1 MGPSWLSAV
10 TAELTRLRLQG
21 RYRSRAV
28 KGCPEGPETVID
40 GRRYLNFSSND
51 YLGLANH
58 PRIKHAM
65 LEGVARYGLGAA
77 ASQLVTGYTDAHR
90 RLEQDLAQLTGT
102 ARALVFSSGYLAN
115 LGVIGALAGRG
126 DTVLEDRYN
135 HASLLDAALLSRAR
149 LRRFAHRDPCSLR
162 RRLEAITDGRIIVA
176 TDTVFSMQGTL
187 APLPELAALCR
198 RHGALL
204 IADDAHGIGVLGAH
218 GQGAVAHLGL
228 GVTEVPVLI
237 GTFGKAL
244 GGVGAFVAGPE
255 PVIEL
260 LIQKARTYI
269 YTTGLPPALA
279 VAVSASLELLRSEPW
294 RRHRLWTSIQYFRER
309 APRLG
314 IALQPSDSAIHSVI
328 LGETT
333 AAMEASRRLRELGIY
348 IVAIRPPTV
357 PEGSARLR
365 IAINAAHSRA
375 HLDQLLNA
383 LAELRGL
390 NAAQRA

>member
-1 MGPSWLSAV
+1 MEPSWLSAV
-10 TAELTRLRLQG
+10 TAQLERLQSQG

-28 KGCPEGPETVID
+28 KGGPEGPETVID

-58 PRIKHAM
+58 PRVKQAL

-90 RLEQDLAQLTGT
+90 RLEQDLAQWMGT

-115 LGVIGALAGRG
+115 LGVIGALAGPG
-126 DTVLEDRYN
+126 DTVLEDRNN
-135 HASLLDAALLSRAR
+135 HASLLDAALMSRAR
-149 LRRFAHRDPCSLR
+149 LRRFVHRDLHSLQ
-162 RRLEAITDGRIIVA
+162 RRLDMINDGRVIVA

-187 APLPELAALCR
+187 APLAEIAALCR
-198 RHGALL
+198 RYGVLL
-204 IADDAHGIGVLGAH
+204 MADDAHGIGVLGAH

-228 GVTEVPVLI
+228 GAEEVPVRV

-244 GGVGAFVAGPE
+244 GGAGAFVAGPE

-279 VAVSASLELLRSEPW
+279 VATSASLELLCSEPW
-294 RRHRLWTSIQYFRER
+294 RRHGLWTSIQYFRER
-309 APRLG
+309 AQRLG
-314 IALQPSDSAIHSVI
+314 IPLQASDSAIHSVI
-328 LGETT
+328 LGEAE
-333 AAMEASRRLRELGIY
+333 AAMEASRRLRERGIY

-365 IAINAAHSRA
+365 IVINAAHSRE
-375 HLDQLLNA
+375 HLDHLLSA
-383 LAELRGL
+383 LADLRGL
-390 NAAQRA
+390 GAA